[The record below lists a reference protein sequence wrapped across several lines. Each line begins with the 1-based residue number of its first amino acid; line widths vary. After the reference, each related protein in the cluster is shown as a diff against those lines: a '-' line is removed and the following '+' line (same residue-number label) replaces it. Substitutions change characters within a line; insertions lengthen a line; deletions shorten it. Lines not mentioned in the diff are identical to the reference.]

1 MTIGYGVVF
10 LILLCGCCDCRPRR
24 KRVDPVQDGR
34 RDSDVKT
41 ERDRVANKLMYKKD
55 GCRDEYAGESG
66 SGDLVLVRDLVK
78 KYFKK
83 DPEQKLDQ
91 KQDYQEINLGDS
103 YLEKGKPSG

>member
-1 MTIGYGVVF
+1 
-10 LILLCGCCDCRPRR
+10 
-24 KRVDPVQDGR
+24 
-34 RDSDVKT
+34 
-41 ERDRVANKLMYKKD
+41 MYKKD

-83 DPEQKLDQ
+83 DPEQKLDK

-103 YLEKGKPSG
+103 YLEKGKPLG